1 MALNRQW
8 LINYLSHRLLVQIG
22 DVMSN
27 TAPVTAGVPQGSIL
41 EPLLFIIYIND
52 IHFVS
57 DKFNF
62 ILYADDTTLIGPL
75 CSFKCNDNNRNDNIT
90 LSKNINVELT
100 QVSDWL
106 STNKLSLN
114 DNKTK
119 YMLFHFPQRNI
130 AYIELTLK
138 IDNHYIERVG
148 DFNFLGTTIHE
159 TLDWMPHIDKV
170 ANKRSQT
177 LGILNK

>member
-8 LINYLSHRLLVQIG
+8 LMNYLSHRLLVQIG

-90 LSKNINVELT
+90 LSENINVELT

-106 STNKLSLN
+106 STNKLSLK
-114 DNKTK
+114 DVVTP
-119 YMLFHFPQRNI
+119 YTHISDASR
-130 AYIELTLK
+130 YILYTIILTFDG
-138 IDNHYIERVG
+138 IC
-148 DFNFLGTTIHE
+148 TI
-159 TLDWMPHIDKV
+159 
-170 ANKRSQT
+170 S
-177 LGILNK
+177 